1 MWSIF
6 LLSVTIL
13 SGINCKA
20 INSDKDDPRIVIV
33 GAGLAGVTA
42 LAELLDNGYRNVVL
56 LEAQNRIG
64 GRIETV
70 PFGANV
76 ADLGAQWVH
85 GEKDNVIFEMVS
97 KYGLLD
103 KSPYAWLGIGGK
115 LLILRKG
122 PID

>member
-6 LLSVTIL
+6 LLLVAIL

-20 INSDKDDPRIVIV
+20 ISSDKDNPKIVIV

-42 LAELLDNGYRNVVL
+42 LAELLDNGYRNVVV

-85 GEKDNVIFEMVS
+85 GEKYNIIFEMVS
-97 KYGLLD
+97 RYGLLD
-103 KSPYAWLGIGGK
+103 KSPNAWLGSGGN
-115 LLILRKG
+115 INIERKRY
-122 PID
+122 II

>member
-6 LLSVTIL
+6 LLLVTIL

-20 INSDKDDPRIVIV
+20 ISSDKDDPRIVIV

-56 LEAQNRIG
+56 LEAQKRIG

-85 GEKDNVIFEMVS
+85 GEKDNIIYEMVS

-103 KSPYAWLGIGGK
+103 KSPNAWLGSGGK
-115 LLILRKG
+115 ISIFIRRY
-122 PID
+122 IN